1 MNRARLA
8 IEIFALLLT
17 LYFLYQ
23 AGRSVACSVE
33 HQIFLHQQKAALHQG
48 RAQTEQVNKELRLGL
63 LHYQSPEG
71 LEKLARE
78 RLNVAQPG
86 EIVIRLGK

>member
-1 MNRARLA
+1 MTKPKL
-8 IEIFALLLT
+8 ITEIFALVLALF
-17 LYFLYQ
+17 FLYQ
-23 AGRSVACSVE
+23 AGRSVACSIE
-33 HQIFLHQQKAALHQG
+33 HQFFLYQQKTALAQG
-48 RAQTEQVNKELRLGL
+48 RIQTEQVNRELRQGL
-63 LHYQSPEG
+63 VHYQSPKG